1 MPKMAAGGGG
11 VCGGVGHVATSSS
24 DVALSLPRPPRGLP
38 NVSLSAPRLRSL
50 PSQPP
55 ARMAAPNGRSSSGAP
70 GLRPWASLLL
80 LLAAA
85 AAAAGG
91 SDGDRAVDFDG
102 GHTCTFTYAAQ
113 GGTNEQWQ
121 MSLDLSDDSRLLT
134 CIIWRPQGKSYL
146 FFTQFK
152 AEVQGAEVEYGMAYS
167 TASTG
172 KDADVPLKPEEF
184 EVTST
189 AVTHRQGAFRAELSK
204 IVLVARTGHVEL

>member
-1 MPKMAAGGGG
+1 MHSPAEKIKPEPTVSSHAVSTRCKSLAERVLDLEFLMTLS
-11 VCGGVGHVATSSS
+11 VCTVNVPSRAVVGETGQSL
-24 DVALSLPRPPRGLP
+24 ALSPQGRRTSPRVSGDSGL
-38 NVSLSAPRLRSL
+38 VSDLISFSFVL
-50 PSQPP
+50 Q
-55 ARMAAPNGRSSSGAP
+55 
-70 GLRPWASLLL
+70 
-80 LLAAA
+80 
-85 AAAAGG
+85 
-91 SDGDRAVDFDG
+91 G

-134 CIIWRPQGKSYL
+134 CVIWRPQGKSYL

-167 TASTG
+167 KASTG

-189 AVTHRQGAFRAELSK
+189 AVIHRQGAFRSELSK
-204 IVLVARTGHVEL
+204 IVLVARTGHIEL

>member
-1 MPKMAAGGGG
+1 
-11 VCGGVGHVATSSS
+11 
-24 DVALSLPRPPRGLP
+24 
-38 NVSLSAPRLRSL
+38 
-50 PSQPP
+50 
-55 ARMAAPNGRSSSGAP
+55 MAAPSGH
-70 GLRPWASLLL
+70 GSPWVSLLL
-80 LLAAA
+80 LLAVA

-91 SDGDRAVDFDG
+91 NDGNRAVEFDVRPGGVVHSFSQSHAQG
-102 GHTCTFTYAAQ
+102 GHTCTFTYASQ

-134 CIIWRPQGKSYL
+134 CVIWRPQGKSYL

-167 TASTG
+167 KASTG

-189 AVTHRQGAFRAELSK
+189 AVIHRQGAFRSELSK
-204 IVLVARTGHVEL
+204 IVLVARTGHIEL

>member
-1 MPKMAAGGGG
+1 
-11 VCGGVGHVATSSS
+11 
-24 DVALSLPRPPRGLP
+24 
-38 NVSLSAPRLRSL
+38 
-50 PSQPP
+50 
-55 ARMAAPNGRSSSGAP
+55 MAAPSGHGRSGGPGPRGWAP
-70 GLRPWASLLL
+70 LLL

-85 AAAAGG
+85 AAAGG
-91 SDGDRAVDFDG
+91 SDADRAVEFDVRPGGVAHSFSRSHTRAG

-134 CIIWRPQGKSYL
+134 CVIWRPQGKSYL

-152 AEVQGAEVEYGMAYS
+152 AEIQGAEVEYGMAYS
-167 TASTG
+167 KASTG
-172 KDADVPLKPEEF
+172 KEADVPLKPEEF
-184 EVTST
+184 EVTNT